1 MSASLPRATRLRALP
16 TIGGVLVSAGLVV
29 TLSATGTASAATPT
43 TINLG
48 TAAAASVIAGS
59 AVTNTGPSILAA
71 DLDTAPATAS
81 SITGFPPGT
90 ILGTEHADDGVAQN
104 AQSDLTTA
112 YNAAASAPSTANETG
127 VDLGGQ
133 TLTEGVYTASTAMS
147 LTGPVP
153 LTLTGSASSVFI
165 FQAGTTLTTGSASSV
180 VLTGGV
186 QACNVF
192 WQVGSSATLGTTT
205 SFQGNILALTS
216 ISVGT
221 GSTIAG
227 RALARNGAVTLD
239 DDTFTAPSCNTTT
252 PTPPT
257 TTAPVTTAPV
267 TKPPASNAP
276 TLVTVTPATPAAF
289 SPTPAAT
296 PTAPTPAAP
305 TPATPTPATPTPAA
319 ATPTAATPQAATPTA
334 TQAAATTPAA
344 GTATGVGGG
353 GGATLLTGTPGTALA
368 STGINAR
375 PILETGGATIL
386 VGAGLLL
393 ASRRRRTF
401 P

>member
-1 MSASLPRATRLRALP
+1 MSAVSPRVTRPRALP

-29 TLSATGTASAATPT
+29 TLSAMGTASAATPT

-59 AVTNTGPSILAA
+59 AVTNIGASVLGA

-90 ILGTEHADDGVAQN
+90 ILGTEHADDGVAQV

-127 VDLGGQ
+127 VDLGGK
-133 TLTEGVYTASTAMS
+133 TLTEGVYTASSSMQ
-147 LTGPVP
+147 LTGA
-153 LTLTGSASSVFI
+153 LTLNGSASSVFI

-180 VLTGGV
+180 ILTGGV

-221 GSTIAG
+221 GSTVVG

-239 DDTFTAPSCNTTT
+239 DDTFTAPACTTATPPTTTVTTT
-252 PTPPT
+252 PV

-267 TKPPASNAP
+267 TTPPASNAP
-276 TLVTVTPATPAAF
+276 TSPVAATPATPAA
-289 SPTPAAT
+289 PTPTPSATKAVT
-296 PTAPTPAAP
+296 PTAVPNAVTPKP
-305 TPATPTPATPTPAA
+305 I
-319 ATPTAATPQAATPTA
+319 TPTA
-334 TQAAATTPAA
+334 THAAATTPAA
-344 GTATGVGGG
+344 ENTTAIGGG

-368 STGINAR
+368 STGMNAR

-386 VGAGLLL
+386 VGATLLL
-393 ASRRRRTF
+393 VSRRRRAL

>member
-1 MSASLPRATRLRALP
+1 MSAPFPRATRPRALP
-16 TIGGVLVSAGLVV
+16 TIGGVLVTAGLVV
-29 TLSATGTASAATPT
+29 SLSAMGTASAATPT
-43 TINLG
+43 TIDLG

-59 AVTNTGPSILAA
+59 AVTNTGPSVLGA

-90 ILGTEHADDGVAQN
+90 ILGTEHADDGVAQD

-147 LTGPVP
+147 LT
-153 LTLTGSASSVFI
+153 LTGSASSVFI
-165 FQAGTTLTTGSASSV
+165 FQAGTTLITGSASSV

-192 WQVGSSATLGTTT
+192 WQVGTSATLGTTT
-205 SFQGNILALTS
+205 SFQGNILAYTS
-216 ISVGT
+216 ISVGN

-239 DDTFTAPSCNTTT
+239 DDTFTAPGCNTT
-252 PTPPT
+252 PPV

-267 TKPPASNAP
+267 TTAPTTPPASSAP
-276 TLVTVTPATPAAF
+276 T
-289 SPTPAAT
+289 SPVAG
-296 PTAPTPAAP
+296 
-305 TPATPTPATPTPAA
+305 TPATPTPTPSATGTV
-319 ATPTAATPQAATPTA
+319 TPTAVPHAVTPGPVTPNAFTPTA
-334 TQAAATTPAA
+334 THAAATTPAA
-344 GTATGVGGG
+344 ENTTVGGG

-368 STGINAR
+368 STGMDAR
-375 PILETGGATIL
+375 PILETGAATIL
-386 VGAGLLL
+386 VGASLLL
-393 ASRRRRTF
+393 VSRRRRALR
-401 P
+401 

>member
-1 MSASLPRATRLRALP
+1 MSAPFPRATRPRALP
-16 TIGGVLVSAGLVV
+16 TIGGVLVTAGLVV
-29 TLSATGTASAATPT
+29 SLSAMGTASAATPT
-43 TINLG
+43 TIDLG
-48 TAAAASVIAGS
+48 TAAAASVIAAT
-59 AVTNTGPSILAA
+59 AVTNTGPSVLGA

-90 ILGTEHADDGVAQN
+90 ILGTEHADDGVAQD

-165 FQAGTTLTTGSASSV
+165 FQAGTTLITGSASSV

-192 WQVGSSATLGTTT
+192 WQVGTSATLGTTT
-205 SFQGNILALTS
+205 SFQGNILAYTS
-216 ISVGT
+216 ISVGN

-239 DDTFTAPSCNTTT
+239 DDTFTAPGCNTTP

-267 TKPPASNAP
+267 TTAPVTTAPTTPPASSAP
-276 TLVTVTPATPAAF
+276 T
-289 SPTPAAT
+289 SPVAG
-296 PTAPTPAAP
+296 
-305 TPATPTPATPTPAA
+305 TPATPTPTPSATGTV
-319 ATPTAATPQAATPTA
+319 TPTAVPHAVTPGPVTPNAFTPTA
-334 TQAAATTPAA
+334 THAAATTPAA
-344 GTATGVGGG
+344 ENTTVGGG

-368 STGINAR
+368 STGMDAR
-375 PILETGGATIL
+375 PILETGAATIL
-386 VGAGLLL
+386 VGASLLL
-393 ASRRRRTF
+393 VSRRRRALR
-401 P
+401 